1 VRITVTW
8 LRLEVRRRWRSLLV
22 LALLVALAT
31 STVLAAAAGARRG
44 QTAFDRLWA
53 STLPATVTVLPN
65 QPGFDWNKIR
75 ALPEVAVLS
84 EFPVNGTP
92 FVLTCCPDTGLGF
105 APIGDEMARTIERPA
120 LLAGHLFDPGR
131 ADEVLVTPRFA
142 AAYHKGVGD
151 LVTMRLATPKQVDEG
166 WDGTTGPPFGP
177 VIRARIVGVGR
188 NVFGSSTADGPESKG
203 GVLPS
208 PALFDRYRASI
219 LGTNGHMY
227 INALIRLKGGAA
239 AIPAFRA
246 DLARVTGQP
255 NIDVWNNREFFGGA
269 IVRITRYEAACL
281 LAFALAALVAAL
293 FLIGQS
299 VARYTSATVA
309 DLQVLQA
316 VGMTPRQAVAS
327 ATAPPLLAA
336 AAGATLGVAAA
347 IVASRWMPIAVASY
361 QEPHPGISADW
372 LILGPG
378 WVLAPVLVA
387 AGAATAAALAL
398 TARRRQAIPRRS
410 GMAAAA
416 AAAGLGVPVVV
427 GARFALEPGRGRAAV
442 PVRPA
447 LLGAVAGVL
456 GVLAA
461 FTFSAGV
468 SDAAANPARFGQT
481 WQLDTFLGLSGQD
494 LGPASQVLRTV
505 AADPDVTGV
514 DDARVG
520 GAQSGQVSVESFTYD
535 AVAGKHVPVVLT
547 AGRMPSAP
555 DEIVLGPTTA
565 SDMHAAAGSVVRLA
579 GAAGPRALTVT
590 GIGFVP
596 SGPHNNYDDGA
607 WLTPAGFD
615 RLFRGA
621 HFAFKFHL
629 ATVALRPGADV
640 QAVAHRLTAKAA
652 AITGG
657 RAFAFTPAAPLGI
670 VQAVKDVAALPLALS
685 AFLAVL
691 AVGAVGHA
699 LSIAVRRR
707 RHELAVLRALG
718 LTRRQSRLV
727 IGTQATLLAVI
738 GLAFGIP
745 LGIALG
751 RTLWHAAA
759 NMTPL
764 AYNPPWALLAL
775 LLIAP
780 LALVA
785 ANLLAAWP
793 ARRAARL
800 RTAQILRTE

>member
-1 VRITVTW
+1 MRITLTW
-8 LRLEVRRRWRSLLV
+8 LRLESRRRWRSLLV

-31 STVLAAAAGARRG
+31 GTVLTATAGARRG
-44 QTAFDRLWA
+44 ETAFGRLWD

-65 QPGFDWNKIR
+65 QPGFDWAKVR
-75 ALPEVAVLS
+75 ALPEVEVLT

-92 FVLTCCPDTGLGF
+92 FVLTCCPQAGIGF
-105 APIGDEMARTIERPA
+105 APIGDELGRTIERPVM
-120 LLAGHLFDPGR
+120 LAGRMFNPAR
-131 ADEVLVTPRFA
+131 ADEVVVTPQFA
-142 AAYHKGVGD
+142 VFYHKSVGAV
-151 LVTMRLATPKQVDEG
+151 VTMQLASPRQVDAQ
-166 WDGTTGPPFGP
+166 WDGTTKGLGP

-188 NVFGSSTADGPESKG
+188 NVFGSSTGDGPDTAG
-203 GVLPS
+203 GVEAS
-208 PALFDRYRASI
+208 PALYANYQANI
-219 LGTNGHMY
+219 LGASHQVY
-227 INALIRLKGGAA
+227 INALIRLKDGRA

-246 DLARVTGQP
+246 DLARVTGRSD
-255 NIDVWNNREFFGGA
+255 IDVWDNRDYFGGA
-269 IVRITRYEAACL
+269 IERTSRYEAACL

-293 FLIGQS
+293 FLVGQS

-327 ATAPPLLAA
+327 AVAPPLLAA
-336 AAGATLGVAAA
+336 VAGSTLGVAAA
-347 IVASRWMPIAVASY
+347 IVASRWMPIGIATYS
-361 QEPHPGISADW
+361 EPHPGISADW

-378 WVLAPVLVA
+378 WLLAPVLVA
-387 AGAATAAALAL
+387 AGSAAAAALAL
-398 TARRRQAIPRRS
+398 NARRRRSAPRRS
-410 GMAAAA
+410 AVAAAA

-461 FTFSAGV
+461 FTFAAGV

-481 WQLDTFLGLSGQD
+481 WQLGAFLGLSGQD
-494 LGPASQVLRTV
+494 FGPASQVLRAV
-505 AADPDVTGV
+505 ARDPDVTGV

-520 GAQSGQVSVESFTYD
+520 GAQSGQVSVESYTYD
-535 AVAGKHVPVVLT
+535 AVGGKQVPAVLLS
-547 AGRMPSAP
+547 GRMPTAAG
-555 DEIVLGPTTA
+555 EIVLAPTTA
-565 SDMHAAAGSVVRLA
+565 SQMHAATGSVVRLS
-579 GAAGPRALTVT
+579 GAAGAKPMTVT

-596 SGPHNNYDDGA
+596 EGPHNYYDTGA
-607 WLTPAGFD
+607 WLTPAGYD

-621 HFAFKFHL
+621 HYAFKFHL
-629 ATVALRPGADV
+629 AVLSLRPGADV
-640 QAVAHRLTAKAA
+640 QAVAARLDKTEKTIKGGQAFPFTPPDPLAA
-652 AITGG
+652 ARI
-657 RAFAFTPAAPLGI
+657 
-670 VQAVKDVAALPLALS
+670 VKDVAVLPLALS

-699 LSIAVRRR
+699 LSIAVSRR

-718 LTRRQSRLV
+718 LTRWQSRLV

-738 GLAFGIP
+738 GMLFGIP
-745 LGIALG
+745 LGFALG
-751 RTLWHAAA
+751 RVLWHAAA
-759 NMTPL
+759 DTMPL
-764 AYNPPWALLAL
+764 AYQPPLAALAL
-775 LLIAP
+775 LLIVP
-780 LALVA
+780 LALLA

-800 RTAQILRTE
+800 RTAHILRTE

>member
-1 VRITVTW
+1 MTW

-31 STVLAAAAGARRG
+31 GTVLAAAAGARRG

-65 QPGFDWNKIR
+65 QPGFDWDEVR
-75 ALPEVAVLS
+75 ALPEVAVLA

-92 FVLTCCPDTGLGF
+92 FVLTCCPEASIGF
-105 APIGDEMARTIERPA
+105 APVGDEMTRTIERPD
-120 LLAGHLFDPGR
+120 LLAGRLFDPGR
-131 ADEVLVTPRFA
+131 ADEIFVTPQFA

-151 LVTMRLATPKQVDEG
+151 RVTMRLASPKQVDEG
-166 WDGTTGPPFGP
+166 WDETAGPPRGP
-177 VIRARIVGVGR
+177 VIQARIVGVGR
-188 NVFGSSTADGPESKG
+188 NVFGSATSDGPGGKG
-203 GVLPS
+203 GVLAS
-208 PALFDRYRASI
+208 PGLFDRYRASI
-219 LGTNGHMY
+219 LGTNGKIY

-246 DLARVTGQP
+246 DLARVTGRSD
-255 NIDVWNNREFFGGA
+255 IDVWNNREYFGGT

-316 VGMTPRQAVAS
+316 VGMTPREAVAA
-327 ATAPPLLAA
+327 ATAPLLLAA

-347 IVASRWMPIAVASY
+347 IVASRWMPIGAASY

-387 AGAATAAALAL
+387 AGSAATAALTL
-398 TARRRQAIPRRS
+398 TARRRHAVPRRS
-410 GMAAAA
+410 GVAAAA
-416 AAAGLGVPVVV
+416 AAAGFGVPVVV
-427 GARFALEPGRGRAAV
+427 GARFALEPGRGRSAV

-447 LLGAVAGVL
+447 LLGAVAGIL

-494 LGPASQVLRTV
+494 FGPASRVLQMT

-514 DDARVG
+514 DDARIS

-535 AVAGKHVPVVLT
+535 AVAGKRVPVVLT

-555 DEIVLGPTTA
+555 DEIVLAPTTA
-565 SDMHAAAGSVVRLA
+565 SDMHAATGSVVRLT
-579 GAAGPRALTVT
+579 GAAKPRALTVT

-596 SGPHNNYDDGA
+596 GGPHNNYDTGA
-607 WLTPAGFD
+607 WLTPAGYD

-621 HFAFKFHL
+621 HFAFKFH
-629 ATVALRPGADV
+629 AAAVALRPGADPR
-640 QAVAHRLTAKAA
+640 AVAHRLTAKAQ
-652 AITGG
+652 AIKGG
-657 RAFAFTPAAPLGI
+657 QAFVVEVSPPPPI
-670 VQAVKDVAALPLALS
+670 IQAVKDVGVLPLALS

-691 AVGAVGHA
+691 AIGAVGHA

-718 LTRRQSRLV
+718 LTRGQSRLV
-727 IGTQATLLAVI
+727 ISTQATLLAII

-745 LGIALG
+745 LGVALG
-751 RTLWHAAA
+751 RILWHAAA
-759 NMTPL
+759 STTPL
-764 AYNPPWALLAL
+764 AYNTPWALLAL

-780 LALVA
+780 VALLA

-800 RTAQILRTE
+800 RAGQILRTE